1 MKARAMGSHVDL
13 FTGQKM
19 TQVLKGRDDVNVQFF
34 MPLAMHPLKPALEYL
49 VFLAYRSEQDAKDL
63 HTSLRAALSS
73 EENDRLRCQ
82 FAQGYYAP
90 LDVAPM
96 PFDAEAGRQF
106 GGDWLALASSDGVP
120 SGILLCQVQG
130 VDVHDRDS
138 QSHRRKKSGGAVV
151 SMRQWHLRRSVDT
164 ADGPGITGFP
174 RRCPRGR
181 WRPGFKVSLCHGKT
195 VPGRLETCRVAPD
208 SLATIWVD
216 VTSAALWQA

>member
-1 MKARAMGSHVDL
+1 MKARATGSHVDL

-151 SMRQWHLRRSVDT
+151 SMRQRASPPKC
-164 ADGPGITGFP
+164 GY
-174 RRCPRGR
+174 GR
-181 WRPGFKVSLCHGKT
+181 WPRHHWFSTPLSTWTMAAGVQGFLMSWKNCTGKT
-195 VPGRLETCRVAPD
+195 GNVPHGARQPGYHLG
-208 SLATIWVD
+208 
-216 VTSAALWQA
+216 